1 MQTAPFSRTTLRMCS
16 GIIIWALHFAAIYGF
31 TAVACAFGLGAARWP
46 WISVTAVVVVLTV
59 VALGAVL
66 AVLVPAVRAGLNAF
80 ENAMTAGLGALAA
93 LAIVWEGLV
102 PVIMLPP
109 CA

>member
-16 GIIIWALHFAAIYGF
+16 GIIAWALHFAAVYGF
-31 TAVACAFGLGAARWP
+31 TALACAFGLRATFGL
-46 WISVTAVVVVLTV
+46 SVTAVVVVLTAIALAATLAF
-59 VALGAVL
+59 VAGAM
-66 AVLVPAVRAGLNAF
+66 RAGLGAF

-102 PVIMLPP
+102 PVFMLPP
-109 CA
+109 CV